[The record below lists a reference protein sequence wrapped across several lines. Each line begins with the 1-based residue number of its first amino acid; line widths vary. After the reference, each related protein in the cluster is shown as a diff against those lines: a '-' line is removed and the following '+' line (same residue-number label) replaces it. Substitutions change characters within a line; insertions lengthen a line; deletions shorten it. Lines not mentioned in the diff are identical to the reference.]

1 VQNPVLDEETREAKE
16 RSVEGQKRK
25 NRFFLFQFKWLV
37 RIASVAAFLIAW
49 QIVGAQLNPILIS
62 TPTTVFESFI
72 GLIEG
77 GQFPAALAETL
88 ETFAVGYLLGCGLG
102 IFVGAIMARSKVVE
116 NALDPYINAL
126 FATPFVALIPL
137 FITWFGIG
145 YTTRVVVVILSVV
158 FVMIINSLAGF
169 RDVSKSVVEMGRS
182 FGLSGLPLY
191 RKIVVP
197 ASIPYIVAGLRL
209 AVGRGLVGI
218 IIAEIFLQMVGIGYL
233 LEVFADDVFQVGN
246 LLAITIVI
254 GVIGVCLT
262 EALKYV
268 EKKVAIWRMTATLG

>member
-1 VQNPVLDEETREAKE
+1 MQNPVLDEETREAKE
-16 RSVEGQKRK
+16 RAIEGEAQKG
-25 NRFFLFQFKWLV
+25 FFLFQYKWIV
-37 RIASVAAFLIAW
+37 RISSVAAFLIAW
-49 QIVGAQLNPILIS
+49 QIVGSNLNPILIS
-62 TPTTVFESFI
+62 TPTTVFSSFI
-72 GLIEG
+72 GLIIG
-77 GQFPAALAETL
+77 PSFLPALLETL
-88 ETFAVGYLLGCGLG
+88 ETFAIGYTLGCGLG
-102 IFVGAIMARSKVVE
+102 IFLGAVMARSKVIE

-145 YTTRVVVVILSVV
+145 YSTRVVVVILSVV

-169 RDVSKSVVEMGRS
+169 RDVSKSLVETGRT

-191 RKIVVP
+191 RKIVLP
-197 ASIPYIVAGLRL
+197 ATVPYIVAGLRL
-209 AVGRGLVGI
+209 AIGRGLVGI

-254 GVIGVCLT
+254 GIIGVVLT

-268 EKKVAIWRMTATLG
+268 ERRVAIWRVSATLG